1 MQSHEANSSRWK
13 RFLFACRRYAD
24 SRDEIFFYRVI
35 FFNLWF
41 VLSYIK
47 TPYNFSDLFIV
58 ERPHKRNCIFIWNFL
73 TRSNIP
79 SSVVIRPPTMKRRD
93 VERAW
98 FELQDSRCRRLL
110 RFILGGIPAVPLCV
124 QICVIIDTR
133 WDHELKHEW
142 VLIRR
147 SLPMSS
153 IVQNLY
159 YSRGERKV
167 VANEVASGNATNAE
181 RVDNDRLF
189 LSPSPRISPR
199 CPIGNVKRSLYA
211 AILVLSSFCTMTS
224 TEKALFSLFSKRN
237 YTILCATL
245 AKSQKKKRE
254 RERRGSEVDGEQI
267 VDIIFVTIFEI
278 VFRQELRTRILLGIS
293 TIITDQTSSKN
304 TIYKN
309 EARANI

>member
-1 MQSHEANSSRWK
+1 
-13 RFLFACRRYAD
+13 
-24 SRDEIFFYRVI
+24 
-35 FFNLWF
+35 
-41 VLSYIK
+41 
-47 TPYNFSDLFIV
+47 
-58 ERPHKRNCIFIWNFL
+58 
-73 TRSNIP
+73 
-79 SSVVIRPPTMKRRD
+79 
-93 VERAW
+93 
-98 FELQDSRCRRLL
+98 
-110 RFILGGIPAVPLCV
+110 
-124 QICVIIDTR
+124 
-133 WDHELKHEW
+133 
-142 VLIRR
+142 
-147 SLPMSS
+147 MSS

-189 LSPSPRISPR
+189 LSPSPRIAPR

-254 RERRGSEVDGEQI
+254 RERRGSEVDREQI